1 MRQNSQVAVEILIL
15 SLAFWA
21 AFEVHAFTDPPTQ
34 CAPGNPMF
42 HFTFKLV
49 ETEFDDL
56 AKASNISECTQKVCD
71 HGRGDYAYLLDE
83 LCYAVKCRLEG
94 SICNLKRIP
103 NSESAVTP
111 IVWTGISET
120 IFPPPTIASTSSTQK
135 ISVETPPNISS
146 TTRPRVRK
154 GAKGPDGKIAKS
166 VEHRLLQDTVYSPS
180 YNREVRPALRDE
192 DVVNVGF
199 SMTLVQIVDVD
210 EKGETLKINVW
221 TKQEWKDPFLTWNP
235 IHYEG
240 ISKINVEP
248 TLVWLPVIILYNN
261 AAGGFTGGLE
271 KYKTKVV
278 IDSNGTVT
286 WFAATQFTSS
296 CKLNIRFFPFDE
308 QHCYLKF
315 GSWTYSIKFL
325 DMYTTQTKAEMSS
338 YIKNGEWEVLDVPVK
353 KNKLYY
359 QCCPEAYADITI
371 TIHMKRKVLYYIFNL
386 VIPTTIIVTFILVGF
401 CLPPIT
407 GERVTLNITVLL
419 TMTVFLN
426 IASNTLPSTSD
437 AIPLLGD
444 YYLILMIQNCFAI
457 LATVIVL
464 RYYYAGPVRMP
475 ETLRVIINEWIA
487 SCLFFVITKKP
498 KGKGISQWCG
508 KQSDEACFEYEQT
521 GHSYIVHNGDNTIEE
536 HIALIELPPKSLI
549 PRENGT
555 LVKPQRT
562 SSDGSPTKSKSEPAI
577 NVSGESSRSGG
588 SGGQARRRKLSLA
601 PKRNNGLN
609 TVQNRVVEG
618 LHVLT
623 RRVKDE
629 NEKGDIAE
637 EWEFAALVL
646 DRLFFVLFFLSSLAP
661 LMVFFLVAPPSKPS
675 LVEPQ

>member
-1 MRQNSQVAVEILIL
+1 MSQHSQIEVAIFVL
-15 SLAFWA
+15 SIAFWKVL
-21 AFEVHAFTDPPTQ
+21 ELHAFSTDASNQ
-34 CAPGNPMF
+34 CIVGSIQF
-42 HFTFKLV
+42 HVKFKTIEISTHYL
-49 ETEFDDL
+49 D
-56 AKASNISECTQKVCD
+56 KASNISECTSKVC
-71 HGRGDYAYLLDE
+71 HYGRGDYAYLLDE
-83 LCYAVKCRLEG
+83 GCF
-94 SICNLKRIP
+94 
-103 NSESAVTP
+103 AVTCDTDHSQCNP
-111 IVWTGISET
+111 RSLPGSS
-120 IFPPPTIASTSSTQK
+120 STSL
-135 ISVETPPNISS
+135 PGSS
-146 TTRPRVRK
+146 SAAARIYWTVK
-154 GAKGPDGKIAKS
+154 EGEQGPDGKIAKS

-180 YNREVRPALRDE
+180 YNREVRPALRE
-192 DVVNVGF
+192 KDVVNVGF

-221 TKQEWKDPFLTWNP
+221 TEQKWKDPFLTWDP
-235 IHYEG
+235 RHYEG

-248 TLVWLPVIILYNN
+248 TLVWLPVVILYNN

-278 IDSNGTVT
+278 IDSNGTIT

-325 DMYTTQTKAEMSS
+325 DMSTTQTRAEMSS
-338 YIKNGEWEVLDVPVK
+338 YIINGEWEVLDVPVQR
-353 KNKLYY
+353 NELRY
-359 QCCPEAYADITI
+359 QCCPEPYADITI

-386 VIPTTIIVTFILVGF
+386 IIPTTMIVTFILVGF

-437 AIPLLGD
+437 STPLLGD

-457 LATVIVL
+457 LATVFVL

-475 ETLRVIINEWIA
+475 KIWRVIINEWIA

-508 KQSDEACFEYEQT
+508 KQSEDACFDCEET
-521 GHSYIVHNGDNTIEE
+521 RHSYIVHNENNAIEE
-536 HIALIELPPKSLI
+536 RIALIETTPKNTI
-549 PRENGT
+549 PRVNGN
-555 LVKPQRT
+555 LDKSQRAPR
-562 SSDGSPTKSKSEPAI
+562 SSSPTKWKSEPAI
-577 NVSGESSRSGG
+577 NVSDESSRART
-588 SGGQARRRKLSLA
+588 SGGQTRRRKPPLTS
-601 PKRNNGLN
+601 KRSNNLN
-609 TVQNRVVEG
+609 TVQNRIIEG
-618 LHVLT
+618 LGVLT

-629 NEKGDIAE
+629 NDKGDVAE
-637 EWEFAALVL
+637 EWEFAAIVL
-646 DRLFFVLFFLSSLAP
+646 DRLFFLLFFLSSLAP
-661 LMVFFLVAPPSKPS
+661 LMVFFFTAPPSKPS
-675 LVEPQ
+675 LVEPKN